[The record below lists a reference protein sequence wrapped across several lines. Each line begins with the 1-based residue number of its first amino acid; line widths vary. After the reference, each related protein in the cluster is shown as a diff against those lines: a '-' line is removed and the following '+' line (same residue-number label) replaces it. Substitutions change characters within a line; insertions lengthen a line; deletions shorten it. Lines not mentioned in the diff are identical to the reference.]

1 METTELKSMS
11 KKQVAEKDLVFE
23 GSGDGSN
30 QSPDVWKEVKLLNN
44 HIIFG
49 FLKDSTNMA
58 IYFRVL

>member
-30 QSPDVWKEVKLLNN
+30 QSPDV
-44 HIIFG
+44 
-49 FLKDSTNMA
+49 
-58 IYFRVL
+58 